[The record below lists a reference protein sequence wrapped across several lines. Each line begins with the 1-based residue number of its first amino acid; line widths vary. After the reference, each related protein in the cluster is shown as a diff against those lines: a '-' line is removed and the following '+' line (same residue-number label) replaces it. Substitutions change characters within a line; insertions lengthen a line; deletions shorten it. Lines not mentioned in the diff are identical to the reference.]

1 MENFI
6 VSLNVVLPL
15 LCLMILGFGLRKL
28 GLFDDVFLKKC
39 NKLLFKV
46 FLPTLVFYSLYHS
59 DIREVFDLRLLLYG
73 AVGIT
78 IYFLI
83 TSFFCSR
90 FIKDESVSATTIQGA
105 YRSNCLIFG
114 IPIATS
120 LYGAGG
126 VGPTALI
133 ACVMV
138 PLYNIFSVLVF
149 SDKRAGFKQ
158 QLMDVITNP
167 LIIGVILGL
176 FFVGFDIKLPEGIE
190 SAVGSVAG
198 IGSPFSLIVLGASFH
213 FSIPK
218 AKLAPLTGTI
228 SLKLILEPLVFLT
241 IGYLLFGFTG
251 SFFVGLMAAF
261 GTPSSST
268 SYIVATEMGGDSEL
282 AAQIV
287 VYSSLVSIITI
298 FFTVFAGINLGIL

>member
-6 VSLNVVLPL
+6 ISLNVVLPL
-15 LCLMILGFGLRKL
+15 LCLMILGFALRKA
-28 GLFDDVFLKKC
+28 GLFEESFLKKC

-59 DIREVFDLRLLLYG
+59 DIRDVFDLRLLIYA

-78 IYFLI
+78 VYFIILWLV
-83 TSFFCSR
+83 SAR
-90 FIKDESVSATTIQGA
+90 LIKDPTVSATTVQGA

-120 LYGAGG
+120 LYGTAG

-149 SDKRAGFKQ
+149 SDKKSGVKQ
-158 QLMDVITNP
+158 QFVEIITNP
-167 LIIGVILGL
+167 LIIAVFLGL
-176 FFVGFDIKLPEGIE
+176 IFVALNLKLPSGIE
-190 SAVGSVAG
+190 SAVGSVAD

-213 FSIPK
+213 FTIPR
-218 AKLAPLTGTI
+218 AKLGPLISTL
-228 SLKLILEPLVFLT
+228 SLKLIFEPLVFLT
-241 IGYLLFGFTG
+241 IGYLIFGFKG
-251 SFFVGLMAAF
+251 GFFVGLMAAF
-261 GTPSSST
+261 ATPSSST
-268 SYIVATEMGGDSEL
+268 SYIVAAEMGGDGEL

-287 VYSSLVSIITI
+287 VYSSLASIVTI
-298 FFTVFAGINLGIL
+298 FFIVFAGINLGIL

>member
-15 LCLMILGFGLRKL
+15 LCLMILGFALCKL

-46 FLPTLVFYSLYHS
+46 LLPTLVFYSLYNS
-59 DIREVFDLRLLLYG
+59 DIRDVFDLRLLLYG
-73 AVGIT
+73 ALGIT
-78 IYFLI
+78 LYFVIIWRLSLKI
-83 TSFFCSR
+83 
-90 FIKDESVSATTIQGA
+90 IKDETISATTVQGA

-114 IPIATS
+114 IPIATA
-120 LYGAGG
+120 LYGTAG

-149 SDKRAGFKQ
+149 SDKKSGLKN
-158 QLMDVITNP
+158 QLIEVLTNP
-167 LIIGVILGL
+167 LIIAVILGL
-176 FFVGFDIKLPEGIE
+176 IFVGLNIKLPGGVE
-190 SAVGSVAG
+190 SAVGSVAE
-198 IGSPFSLIVLGASFH
+198 IGSPFSLIVLGATFH
-213 FSIPK
+213 FTIPK
-218 AKLAPLTGTI
+218 AKLAPLVSAL
-228 SLKLILEPLVFLT
+228 SLKLIIEPLVFLT
-241 IGYLLFGFTG
+241 VGYLLFGFSG
-251 SFFVGLMAAF
+251 AFFVGLMAAF
-261 GTPSSST
+261 ATPSSST

-287 VYSSLVSIITI
+287 VYSSLVSILTI
-298 FFTVFAGINLGIL
+298 FFIVFIGINLGIL